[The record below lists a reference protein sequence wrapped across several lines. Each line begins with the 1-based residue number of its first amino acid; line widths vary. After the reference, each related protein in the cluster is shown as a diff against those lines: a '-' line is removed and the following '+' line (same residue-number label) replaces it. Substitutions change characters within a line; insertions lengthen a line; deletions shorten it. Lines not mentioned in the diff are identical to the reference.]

1 MNADPDTGA
10 GDDDGYNE
18 VPVVIFRG
26 IMSTSSHP
34 LGTAEP
40 ERLRAHVAALEG
52 ERHPVSSPGALDAA
66 AQYVERELRAVG
78 LKAGRRPF
86 VFGGSSHDNVV
97 ATKPGADAGRPRVL
111 VGAHFDTV
119 RGTPGADDNASGVAA
134 LLEVARFLSGV
145 PLATDVDLVG
155 FNLEE
160 PQGITYRAGS
170 RAFAKEARR
179 RRVRYVGAF
188 ILEMLGYT
196 DPRRGSQS
204 IPPLLFWKRVPREGT
219 FLAATGHG
227 GSARLLRTFVATARE
242 AVPALAVVTFR
253 TPLRGWLVPDTR
265 LSDNASFWDA
275 GYPALMLTDTAYLRN
290 PHYHR
295 ASDRLDTLDFEFLAQ
310 ATDAVAAAVIRV
322 AGPNYRPTA

>member
-1 MNADPDTGA
+1 
-10 GDDDGYNE
+10 
-18 VPVVIFRG
+18 VPRTHR
-26 IMSTSSHP
+26 SA
-34 LGTAEP
+34 AEP

-52 ERHPVSSPGALDAA
+52 ERHPVSSPGALEAA
-66 AQYVERELRAVG
+66 TQYVERGFQTLG
-78 LKAGRRPF
+78 LEVERHPF
-86 VFGGSSHDNVV
+86 PFDGSSYDNVV
-97 ATKPGADAGRPRVL
+97 ATKPGVDSSRPRVL

-119 RGTPGADDNASGVAA
+119 HGSPGADDNASGVGA
-134 LLEVARFLSGV
+134 LLEVARLLSGV
-145 PLATDVDLVG
+145 PLASNVDFVG

-160 PQGITYRAGS
+160 PQGVTYRVGS

-196 DPRRGSQS
+196 NPRRGSQS
-204 IPPLLFWKRVPREGT
+204 IPPLLFWKRVPHEGT

-227 GSARLLRTFVATARE
+227 GSARLLKTFAAAARE
-242 AVPALAVVTFR
+242 AVPALTVVTFR

-295 ASDRLDTLDFEFLAQ
+295 ASDRLDTLDLGFLAQ
-310 ATDAVAAAVIRV
+310 ATDAVAAAVTRV
-322 AGPNYRPTA
+322 AGSHDVRLCKT